1 MRAERDIP
9 RQGIDFKSGAGFY
22 MQGIFSHEANRR
34 HRQIVERTRKP
45 GQAIETLFFSAIK

>member
-9 RQGIDFKSGAGFY
+9 RQGIDFKSGAGFN

-34 HRQIVERTRKP
+34 HRQIVKRTRKP